1 METHEETHPKV
12 AQKMWTRG
20 VLSAVAF
27 GVLYTIAAAV
37 YSLSMGNTEFVF
49 YVVVMAVLGLLVMG
63 VHWRVRLTTPL
74 IWALAVWGLA
84 HMCGGLVKTH
94 GGTDVLYN
102 YWLLGH
108 ANGKGLKFDQL
119 VHAYGFGVATWAC
132 WEALRVKLAKRTPDV
147 PTLIA
152 CVLAGEGLGA
162 INEIIEFTATKIMP
176 KTNVGDYDN
185 NAWDLV
191 FNLAGC
197 IIAATI
203 IWTLGRLRPPL
214 IPSMP

>member
-1 METHEETHPKV
+1 MSKRRQRFTP
-12 AQKMWTRG
+12 G
-20 VLSAVAF
+20 VIGALAF
-27 GVLYTIAAAV
+27 GVVYTIGAAG
-37 YSLSMGNTEFVF
+37 YSLSQGNTEFVF
-49 YVVVMAVLGLLVMG
+49 YVVVMAVLGLLVAG
-63 VHWRVRLTTPL
+63 VHWRVGFSTGL
-74 IWALAVWGLA
+74 IWALAVWGLL
-84 HMCGGLVKTH
+84 HMCGGLVKV
-94 GGTDVLYN
+94 GPEKDVLYN
-102 YWLLGH
+102 LWLIGKE
-108 ANGKGLKFDQL
+108 NGKGLKFDQF

-132 WEALRVKLAKRTPDV
+132 WEALRVKLAKQRPDI

-197 IIAATI
+197 IVAAVLI
-203 IWTLGRLRPPL
+203 YVNGRRLPA
-214 IPSMP
+214 